1 MILEMQRLLGQYKAN
16 LRDARCAMVAS
27 QPASFGMQRVFA
39 VRAESV
45 SVDVS
50 VFVDIEPARRW
61 LVDRTLKE
69 VWEKQRSP
77 NSRQRSKLD

>member
-45 SVDVS
+45 PVDVRA
-50 VFVDIEPARRW
+50 FADIELASHW
-61 LVDRTLKE
+61 LGEKTLEE
-69 VWEKQRSP
+69 V
-77 NSRQRSKLD
+77 